1 MSVGKTHLP
10 DVEKDDRT
18 CTCKV
23 FLSHPTERIG
33 VSRVGVF
40 DHSAS
45 TEKTHDPRRLAEGAE
60 HYRRSAILIQVADS
74 LGAGAGHVN
83 VRCMVRIEECECCG
97 R

>member
-1 MSVGKTHLP
+1 LVGETHLP
-10 DVEKDDRT
+10 DVEKYHRP

-23 FLSHPTERIG
+23 LLPHPAERIG

-60 HYRRSAILIQVADS
+60 HYRRSAILIQVADG
-74 LGAGAGHVN
+74 LGAGAGHVD
-83 VRCMVRIEECECCG
+83 VRCMIRIEECECC
-97 R
+97 RR